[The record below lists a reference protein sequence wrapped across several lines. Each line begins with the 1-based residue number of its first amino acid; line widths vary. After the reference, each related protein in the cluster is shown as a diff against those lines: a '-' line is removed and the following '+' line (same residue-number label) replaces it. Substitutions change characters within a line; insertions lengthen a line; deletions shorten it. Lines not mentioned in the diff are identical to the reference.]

1 MGRCEEQNENNN
13 HYTQRNSNQQLIEK
27 ANQFIKIY
35 NSSTDSWHKKCL
47 DEALEV
53 IEAVAKE
60 RGIEI

>member
-1 MGRCEEQNENNN
+1 MTIEEA
-13 HYTQRNSNQQLIEK
+13 RSLPNQQLIEK

-35 NSSTDSWHKKCL
+35 NSSKDSQHKKCL

>member
-1 MGRCEEQNENNN
+1 MTIEEA
-13 HYTQRNSNQQLIEK
+13 RSLPNQQLIEK

-47 DEALEV
+47 DEALVV

>member
-1 MGRCEEQNENNN
+1 MTIEEA
-13 HYTQRNSNQQLIEK
+13 RNLPNQQLIEK

-35 NSSTDSWHKKCL
+35 NSSTDNWHKKCL